1 MQPRRSQK
9 IRCREERPGA
19 GERSRQRLSADGFH
33 HSGQSKACS
42 RVELVVLDVLLDE
55 GESLGVFAV
64 VLDGDRGAALYLAG
78 FSFLVIFAVTK
89 PFAELFSGLNVDE
102 GDLVGLSQS
111 LQTRLI
117 RQKHLR

>member
-1 MQPRRSQK
+1 MQPRQSQRT
-9 IRCREERPGA
+9 RCRVERPGA
-19 GERSRQRLSADGFH
+19 GERSRQRLSANVFR

-55 GESLGVFAV
+55 GESLGVLAV
-64 VLDGDRGAALYLAG
+64 VLDGDRGAALHLAG
-78 FSFLVIFAVTK
+78 FSFLVIFAVAE
-89 PFAELFSGLNVDE
+89 PFAELFSGLNVDQ

-117 RQKHLR
+117 SQKHLQ